1 MKKYTIIFIVVL
13 LALWTGL
20 AFAGDL
26 SFPTTEDEIVKALS
40 LKDGKTVFEGV
51 TYESEKGRVYKVIDG
66 KRYRLRGIQVV
77 VIVDSGIVPRAGAL
91 IHFDFNSA
99 SVRPESY
106 PLIDEFGKA
115 LKGDLSDA
123 TVILAG
129 HTDSKGSMGYNQN
142 LSEERARAVA
152 SYLNTHHG
160 IAADRM
166 VVKGYGEMKPIAQND
181 TEKGNF
187 TNRRVEFIRIE

>member
-1 MKKYTIIFIVVL
+1 MKKCAVIFMMVPLVL
-13 LALWTGL
+13 WISPT
-20 AFAGDL
+20 FAGDL

-40 LKDGKTVFEGV
+40 LKDGKTVYEGV

-66 KRYRLRGIQVV
+66 KRYRLRGLQVV
-77 VIVDSGIVPRAGAL
+77 VIVESGIVPRAGAL

-99 SVRPESY
+99 KVRSESY

-115 LKGDLSDA
+115 LKGDLIGA

-129 HTDSKGSMGYNQN
+129 RTGSKRSVKYNQN
-142 LSEERARAVA
+142 LSEERARTVA
-152 SYLNTHHG
+152 NYLSAYHG

-166 VVKGYGEMKPIAQND
+166 VVKGYGEMKPIVQNE
-181 TEKGNF
+181 TEKGRL